1 MSIICAFFG
10 HRNIPE
16 NLEPHLHE
24 LVERAITEYGATEF
38 WDGYYG
44 GFDELA
50 ADVVISLKTKYPHIR
65 LKRIFAYSPTNCIP
79 RRGFDANVYPEMLD
93 QYPDSWHIPRRNLWM
108 AAQCNLSPS
117 PISSTRTAG
126 FTNPLISLPAK
137 SQCST
142 WALISRHTS
151 DAQTKES
158 SAAALDFYWLN
169 SVT

>member
-65 LKRIFAYSPTNCIP
+65 LKRIFAYSPTSSVP
-79 RRGFDANVYPEMLD
+79 RRGFDTNVYPEMLD
-93 QYPDSWHIPRRNLWM
+93 QVSRQLAYSPSQPLDGRAVQSRHHLYRAREQPDS
-108 AAQCNLSPS
+108 
-117 PISSTRTAG
+117 
-126 FTNPLISLPAK
+126 
-137 SQCST
+137 
-142 WALISRHTS
+142 
-151 DAQTKES
+151 
-158 SAAALDFYWLN
+158 
-169 SVT
+169 

>member
-108 AAQCNLSPS
+108 AARVISPS

-126 FTNPLISLPAK
+126 FMSPLIGLSAK
-137 SQCST
+137 SPCSIS
-142 WALISRHTS
+142 AAISRRATEIIQIESTGITS
-151 DAQTKES
+151 VLFPYFQTS
-158 SAAALDFYWLN
+158 
-169 SVT
+169 